1 MGCGAS
7 APERYAPAGER
18 SDAVQGDRAV
28 EPRAQSEAEQSSLE
42 PQAEPVPVDQD
53 EIPAKPW
60 QEADPEPSALKKNET
75 VEPPKAQQDKPAV
88 GDEMSVEPSVQHWQR
103 AQPGAEEATPKEWQ
117 RPATWP
123 APKEVSPPG
132 PDAPH
137 VVLSTKFE
145 EPWGTISRGL
155 KEILVEKGCTVYNPN
170 TDNKEPGHAAN
181 ICKRILCFNCFK
193 VNFKTYATDFLL

>member
-1 MGCGAS
+1 MGCGSS
-7 APERYAPAGER
+7 AKER
-18 SDAVQGDRAV
+18 SPETAAVVPQVDLKTVREAGAH
-28 EPRAQSEAEQSSLE
+28 ESHEASE
-42 PQAEPVPVDQD
+42 
-53 EIPAKPW
+53 KPW
-60 QEADPEPSALKKNET
+60 QEAEPDPSAAK
-75 VEPPKAQQDKPAV
+75 VSQMEPAKAQQDKPAV
-88 GDEMSVEPSVQHWQR
+88 GVEPSVQPWHG
-103 AQPGAEEATPKEWQ
+103 AQPGAAEATPKEWQ

-170 TDNKEPGHAAN
+170 TDNKEPGHA
-181 ICKRILCFNCFK
+181 
-193 VNFKTYATDFLL
+193 